1 MKIILSIVPEI
12 WSMTDRIFFH
22 FGPFLYFY
30 PSNNPE
36 NQHFEKNENCIWRCH
51 HFTHVHHKWKSYDV
65 LFLRYGAWQTELFP
79 ISDYFLPF
87 YPPNNPENQNFEK
100 MKKPLE
106 ISSFY
111 TSVPKIMVICYTI
124 SEIWRVTNLIIF
136 IVGYFLSFYPS
147 KSPKNQ
153 NLKKLKKTRLD
164 KPACSWDMASN
175 GHNRYFSFWDIFC
188 PFTPPSLTAKK
199 LKLRKNEKNA
209 WRYHHFTHVYQKLW
223 SNDVLF
229 LGYGARR
236 TEGQTDGR
244 TEKVTYRGGCPT

>member
-100 MKKPLE
+100 MKKKPGDIINLHKCTKNHYHMLE
-106 ISSFY
+106 D
-111 TSVPKIMVICYTI
+111 M
-124 SEIWRVTNLIIF
+124 ER
-136 IVGYFLSFYPS
+136 
-147 KSPKNQ
+147 
-153 NLKKLKKTRLD
+153 D
-164 KPACSWDMASN
+164 AC
-175 GHNRYFSFWDIFC
+175 HCYFS
-188 PFTPPSLTAKK
+188 
-199 LKLRKNEKNA
+199 
-209 WRYHHFTHVYQKLW
+209 
-223 SNDVLF
+223 
-229 LGYGARR
+229 
-236 TEGQTDGR
+236 
-244 TEKVTYRGGCPT
+244 